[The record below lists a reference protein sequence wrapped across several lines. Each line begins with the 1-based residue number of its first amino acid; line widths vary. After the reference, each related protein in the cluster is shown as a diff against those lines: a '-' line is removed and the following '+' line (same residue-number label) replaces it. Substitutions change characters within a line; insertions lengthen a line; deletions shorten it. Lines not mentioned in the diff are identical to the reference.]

1 MITFLYFCCIEIAL
15 IYLLNVPKE
24 FCKKY
29 LIVCLLSNCLINA
42 IASTLLLQDVLFLE
56 VICFFLFYFLDR
68 NITEILFYLSFSLVI
83 KDIVLL
89 LPFYEAISFIAFMI
103 IIALMMYIKHFYP
116 IDNQNMYWG
125 LLMLISISTL
135 CVYHILYYDF
145 LDVLGVNRN
154 LIILATLVLT
164 IIFSYYLFFRYTKLY
179 HEQQLLNQAVNYF
192 KNDQQN
198 YAFIEKKNNE
208 LNKLKHDLKYEYLQM
223 KEYVKRKEFETV
235 NQMIDQ
241 KVASLN
247 QEEMIITSG
256 NKLFDSFVNMKLEQL
271 KLEHI
276 TPTMIVSIQD
286 ISFIDD
292 EHLNIIISYL
302 FDIAMN
308 CIQNN
313 ELEIKAIQDEC
324 VFEIAIF
331 ISQGIENIDRVKY
344 DTLKLIL
351 KRYQGSIKIIHE
363 NQNINIS
370 LLIPVRVTK

>member
-1 MITFLYFCCIEIAL
+1 MITFLYFCCIEIVL

-24 FCKKY
+24 FFKKY

-179 HEQQLLNQAVNYF
+179 HEQQLLNQAVSYF

-241 KVASLN
+241 KVASLD

-302 FDIAMN
+302 FDIAMS

-324 VFEIAIF
+324 AFEITMF
-331 ISQGIENIDRVKY
+331 INQGIENIDRVKY
-344 DTLKLIL
+344 DTLKLII
-351 KRYQGSIKIIHE
+351 KRYHGSMKIIHE

-370 LLIPVRVTK
+370 LLIPVSR

>member
-89 LPFYEAISFIAFMI
+89 LPFYEAISFIVFMI
-103 IIALMMYIKHFYP
+103 IIALMIYIKHFYP

-154 LIILATLVLT
+154 LIILITLVLT

-241 KVASLN
+241 KVASLD

-256 NKLFDSFVNMKLEQL
+256 NKLFDAFVNMKLEQL

-276 TPTMIVSIQD
+276 TPTMIISIQD
-286 ISFIDD
+286 ISFIND

-331 ISQGIENIDRVKY
+331 ISQGIENIDRMKY

-351 KRYQGSIKIIHE
+351 KKYQGSIKIIHE

-370 LLIPVRVTK
+370 LLIPVSR

>member
-24 FCKKY
+24 LFKKY

-103 IIALMMYIKHFYP
+103 IIALMIYIKHFYP

-179 HEQQLLNQAVNYF
+179 HEQQLLNQAVSYF

-302 FDIAMN
+302 FDIAMS

-324 VFEIAIF
+324 AFEITMF
-331 ISQGIENIDRVKY
+331 INQGIENIDRVKY

-351 KRYQGSIKIIHE
+351 KRYHGSMKIIHE

-370 LLIPVRVTK
+370 LLIPVSR

>member
-1 MITFLYFCCIEIAL
+1 MITFLYFCCIEIEL
-15 IYLLNVPKE
+15 IYHLDVPKE
-24 FCKKY
+24 FVKKY
-29 LIVCLLSNCLINA
+29 LIVCLLSNSLINA

-68 NITEILFYLSFSLVI
+68 NITEILFCLSFSLVI

-89 LPFYEAISFIAFMI
+89 LPFYEAISFIVFMI
-103 IIALMMYIKHFYP
+103 IIALMIYIKHFYP

-154 LIILATLVLT
+154 LIILITLVLT

-241 KVASLN
+241 KVASLD

-256 NKLFDSFVNMKLEQL
+256 NKLFDAFVNMKLEQL

-276 TPTMIVSIQD
+276 TPTMIISIQD
-286 ISFIDD
+286 ISFIND

-313 ELEIKAIQDEC
+313 ELEIKAIQGEC

-331 ISQGIENIDRVKY
+331 ISQGIENIDRMKY

-351 KRYQGSIKIIHE
+351 KKYQGSIKIIHE

-370 LLIPVRVTK
+370 LLIPVSR

>member
-1 MITFLYFCCIEIAL
+1 MITFLYFCCIEIVL

-24 FCKKY
+24 FFKKY

-164 IIFSYYLFFRYTKLY
+164 IIFSYYLFFRYTKPY

-302 FDIAMN
+302 FDIAMS

-324 VFEIAIF
+324 AFEITMF
-331 ISQGIENIDRVKY
+331 INQGIENIDRVKY
-344 DTLKLIL
+344 DTLKLII
-351 KRYQGSIKIIHE
+351 KRYHGSMKIIHE

-370 LLIPVRVTK
+370 LLIPVSR

>member
-1 MITFLYFCCIEIAL
+1 MITFLYFCCIEITL

-24 FCKKY
+24 FFKKY
-29 LIVCLLSNCLINA
+29 LIVCLLSNGLINA

-125 LLMLISISTL
+125 LLTLISISTL

-179 HEQQLLNQAVNYF
+179 REQQLLNQAVNYF

-302 FDIAMN
+302 FDIAMS

-324 VFEIAIF
+324 AFEITIF
-331 ISQGIENIDRVKY
+331 INQGIENIDRVKY

-351 KRYQGSIKIIHE
+351 KRYHGSMKIIHE

-370 LLIPVRVTK
+370 LLIPVSR

>member
-15 IYLLNVPKE
+15 IYLLNVSKE
-24 FCKKY
+24 FFKKY

-56 VICFFLFYFLDR
+56 VICIFLFYFLDR

-103 IIALMMYIKHFYP
+103 IVALMMYIKHFYP

-241 KVASLN
+241 KVASLD

-256 NKLFDSFVNMKLEQL
+256 NKLFDAFVNMKLEQL

-324 VFEIAIF
+324 AFEITMF
-331 ISQGIENIDRVKY
+331 INQGIENIDRVKY

-351 KRYQGSIKIIHE
+351 KRYQGSMKIIHE

-370 LLIPVRVTK
+370 LLIPVSR

>member
-15 IYLLNVPKE
+15 IYLLNVSKE
-24 FCKKY
+24 FFKKY

-103 IIALMMYIKHFYP
+103 IVALMMYIKHFYP

-241 KVASLN
+241 KVASLD

-256 NKLFDSFVNMKLEQL
+256 NKLFDAFVNMKLEQL

-324 VFEIAIF
+324 AFEITMF
-331 ISQGIENIDRVKY
+331 INQGIENIDRVKY

-351 KRYQGSIKIIHE
+351 KRYQGSMKIIHE

-370 LLIPVRVTK
+370 LLIPVSR

>member
-15 IYLLNVPKE
+15 IYLLVVPKE
-24 FCKKY
+24 FFKKY
-29 LIVCLLSNCLINA
+29 LIVCLLSNSLINA

-89 LPFYEAISFIAFMI
+89 LPFYEAISFIVFMI
-103 IIALMMYIKHFYP
+103 IIALMIYIKHFYP

-154 LIILATLVLT
+154 LIILITLVLT

-241 KVASLN
+241 KVASLD

-256 NKLFDSFVNMKLEQL
+256 NKLFDAFVNMKLEQL

-276 TPTMIVSIQD
+276 TPTMIISIQD
-286 ISFIDD
+286 ISFIND

-331 ISQGIENIDRVKY
+331 ISQGIENIDRMKY

-351 KRYQGSIKIIHE
+351 KKYQGSIKIIHE

-370 LLIPVRVTK
+370 LLIPVSR

>member
-1 MITFLYFCCIEIAL
+1 MIIFLYFCCIEIAL
-15 IYLLNVPKE
+15 IYLLNVSKE
-24 FCKKY
+24 FFKKY

-103 IIALMMYIKHFYP
+103 IVALMMYIKHFYP

-241 KVASLN
+241 KVASLD

-256 NKLFDSFVNMKLEQL
+256 NKLFDAFVNMKLEQL

-324 VFEIAIF
+324 AFEITMF
-331 ISQGIENIDRVKY
+331 INQGIENIDRMKY

-351 KRYQGSIKIIHE
+351 KKYQGSIKIIHE

-370 LLIPVRVTK
+370 LLIPVSR

>member
-1 MITFLYFCCIEIAL
+1 M
-15 IYLLNVPKE
+15 
-24 FCKKY
+24 
-29 LIVCLLSNCLINA
+29 
-42 IASTLLLQDVLFLE
+42 
-56 VICFFLFYFLDR
+56 
-68 NITEILFYLSFSLVI
+68 VI

-89 LPFYEAISFIAFMI
+89 LPFYEAISFIVFMI
-103 IIALMMYIKHFYP
+103 IIALMIYIKHFYP

-276 TPTMIVSIQD
+276 TPTMIISIQD

-370 LLIPVRVTK
+370 LLIPVSR

>member
-15 IYLLNVPKE
+15 IYLLNVSKE
-24 FCKKY
+24 FFKKY
-29 LIVCLLSNCLINA
+29 LIVCLLSNSLINA

-103 IIALMMYIKHFYP
+103 IVALMMYIKHFYP

-331 ISQGIENIDRVKY
+331 ISQGIENIDRMKY

-370 LLIPVRVTK
+370 LLIPVSR

>member
-24 FCKKY
+24 LFKKY

-103 IIALMMYIKHFYP
+103 IIALMIYIKHFYP

-302 FDIAMN
+302 FDIAIS

-324 VFEIAIF
+324 AFEITMF
-331 ISQGIENIDRVKY
+331 INQGIENIDRVKY

-351 KRYQGSIKIIHE
+351 KRYHGSMKIIHE

-370 LLIPVRVTK
+370 LLIPVSR

>member
-15 IYLLNVPKE
+15 IYLLNVSKE
-24 FCKKY
+24 FFKKY

-103 IIALMMYIKHFYP
+103 IVALMMYIKHFYP

-192 KNDQQN
+192 KNEQQN

-241 KVASLN
+241 KVASLD

-256 NKLFDSFVNMKLEQL
+256 NKLFDAFVNKKL
-271 KLEHI
+271 
-276 TPTMIVSIQD
+276 
-286 ISFIDD
+286 
-292 EHLNIIISYL
+292 
-302 FDIAMN
+302 
-308 CIQNN
+308 
-313 ELEIKAIQDEC
+313 
-324 VFEIAIF
+324 
-331 ISQGIENIDRVKY
+331 
-344 DTLKLIL
+344 
-351 KRYQGSIKIIHE
+351 
-363 NQNINIS
+363 
-370 LLIPVRVTK
+370 

>member
-1 MITFLYFCCIEIAL
+1 MITFLYFCCIEIVL

-24 FCKKY
+24 FFKKY

-103 IIALMMYIKHFYP
+103 IIALMIYIKHFYP

-302 FDIAMN
+302 FDIAMS

-324 VFEIAIF
+324 AFEITMF
-331 ISQGIENIDRVKY
+331 INQGIENIDRVKY
-344 DTLKLIL
+344 DTLKLII
-351 KRYQGSIKIIHE
+351 KRYHGSMKIIHE

-370 LLIPVRVTK
+370 LLIPVSR

>member
-1 MITFLYFCCIEIAL
+1 
-15 IYLLNVPKE
+15 
-24 FCKKY
+24 
-29 LIVCLLSNCLINA
+29 
-42 IASTLLLQDVLFLE
+42 
-56 VICFFLFYFLDR
+56 
-68 NITEILFYLSFSLVI
+68 
-83 KDIVLL
+83 
-89 LPFYEAISFIAFMI
+89 
-103 IIALMMYIKHFYP
+103 
-116 IDNQNMYWG
+116 
-125 LLMLISISTL
+125 
-135 CVYHILYYDF
+135 
-145 LDVLGVNRN
+145 
-154 LIILATLVLT
+154 
-164 IIFSYYLFFRYTKLY
+164 
-179 HEQQLLNQAVNYF
+179 
-192 KNDQQN
+192 
-198 YAFIEKKNNE
+198 
-208 LNKLKHDLKYEYLQM
+208 M

-276 TPTMIVSIQD
+276 TPTMIISIQD

-331 ISQGIENIDRVKY
+331 ISQGIENIDRMKY

-370 LLIPVRVTK
+370 LLIPVSR

>member
-1 MITFLYFCCIEIAL
+1 MITFLYFCCIEIVL

-24 FCKKY
+24 FFKKY
-29 LIVCLLSNCLINA
+29 LFVCLLSNSLINT

-89 LPFYEAISFIAFMI
+89 LPFYEAISFIVFMI

-154 LIILATLVLT
+154 LIILITLVLT

-179 HEQQLLNQAVNYF
+179 HEQQLLNQAVSYF

-223 KEYVKRKEFETV
+223 KEYVKRKEFEAV

-241 KVASLN
+241 KVASLD

-256 NKLFDSFVNMKLEQL
+256 NKLFDAFVNMKLEQL

-302 FDIAMN
+302 FDIAMS

-324 VFEIAIF
+324 AFEIMMF
-331 ISQGIENIDRVKY
+331 INQGIENIDRVKY

-351 KRYQGSIKIIHE
+351 KRYQGSMKIIHE
-363 NQNINIS
+363 NQNVNIS
-370 LLIPVRVTK
+370 LLIPVSR

>member
-24 FCKKY
+24 FFKKY
-29 LIVCLLSNCLINA
+29 LIVCLLSNSLINA

-179 HEQQLLNQAVNYF
+179 HEQQLLNQAVSYF

-241 KVASLN
+241 KVASLD

-324 VFEIAIF
+324 VFEITMF
-331 ISQGIENIDRVKY
+331 INQGIENIDRVK
-344 DTLKLIL
+344 
-351 KRYQGSIKIIHE
+351 
-363 NQNINIS
+363 
-370 LLIPVRVTK
+370 

>member
-15 IYLLNVPKE
+15 IYLLNVSKE
-24 FCKKY
+24 FFKKY

-103 IIALMMYIKHFYP
+103 IVALMMYIKHFYP

-241 KVASLN
+241 KVASLD

-256 NKLFDSFVNMKLEQL
+256 NKLFDAFVNMKLEQL

-276 TPTMIVSIQD
+276 TPTMIISIQD
-286 ISFIDD
+286 ISFIND

-331 ISQGIENIDRVKY
+331 ISQGIENIDRMKY

-351 KRYQGSIKIIHE
+351 KKYQGSIKIIHE

-370 LLIPVRVTK
+370 LLIPVSR

>member
-1 MITFLYFCCIEIAL
+1 MITFLYFCCIEIVL

-24 FCKKY
+24 FFKKY

-302 FDIAMN
+302 FDIAMS

-324 VFEIAIF
+324 AFEITMF
-331 ISQGIENIDRVKY
+331 INQGIENIDRVKY
-344 DTLKLIL
+344 DTLKLII
-351 KRYQGSIKIIHE
+351 KRYHGSMKIIHE

-370 LLIPVRVTK
+370 LLIPVSR

>member
-1 MITFLYFCCIEIAL
+1 MITFLYFCCIEITL

-24 FCKKY
+24 FFKKY
-29 LIVCLLSNCLINA
+29 LIVCLLSNGLINA

-89 LPFYEAISFIAFMI
+89 LPFYEAISFIVFMI
-103 IIALMMYIKHFYP
+103 IIALMIYIKHFYP

-154 LIILATLVLT
+154 LIILITLVLT
-164 IIFSYYLFFRYTKLY
+164 IIFSYYLFCRYTKLY

-241 KVASLN
+241 KVASLD

-256 NKLFDSFVNMKLEQL
+256 NKLFDAFVNMKLEQL

-276 TPTMIVSIQD
+276 TPTMIISIQD
-286 ISFIDD
+286 ISFIND

-331 ISQGIENIDRVKY
+331 ISQGIENIDRMKY

-351 KRYQGSIKIIHE
+351 KKYQGSIKIIHE

-370 LLIPVRVTK
+370 LLIPVSR

>member
-15 IYLLNVPKE
+15 IYLLNVSKE
-24 FCKKY
+24 FFKKY

-103 IIALMMYIKHFYP
+103 IVALMMYIKHFYP

-241 KVASLN
+241 KVASLD

-256 NKLFDSFVNMKLEQL
+256 NKLFDAFVNMKLEQL

-302 FDIAMN
+302 FDIAMS

-324 VFEIAIF
+324 AFEITMF
-331 ISQGIENIDRVKY
+331 INQGIENIDRGKY

-351 KRYQGSIKIIHE
+351 KRYQGSMKIIHE

-370 LLIPVRVTK
+370 LLIPVSR

>member
-1 MITFLYFCCIEIAL
+1 MITFLYFCCIEIAM

-24 FCKKY
+24 FLKKY

-89 LPFYEAISFIAFMI
+89 LPFYEAISFIVFMI
-103 IIALMMYIKHFYP
+103 IIALMIYIKHFYP

-154 LIILATLVLT
+154 LIILITLVLT
-164 IIFSYYLFFRYTKLY
+164 IIFSYYLFCRYTKLY

-241 KVASLN
+241 KVASLD

-256 NKLFDSFVNMKLEQL
+256 NKLFDAFVNMKLEQL

-276 TPTMIVSIQD
+276 TPTMIISIQD
-286 ISFIDD
+286 ISFIND

-331 ISQGIENIDRVKY
+331 ISQGIENIDRMKY

-351 KRYQGSIKIIHE
+351 KKYQGSIKIIHE

-370 LLIPVRVTK
+370 LLIPVSR

>member
-24 FCKKY
+24 IFKKY
-29 LIVCLLSNCLINA
+29 LIVCLLSNSLINA

-89 LPFYEAISFIAFMI
+89 LPLYEAISFIAFMI

-276 TPTMIVSIQD
+276 TPTMIISIQD

-302 FDIAMN
+302 FDIAMS

-370 LLIPVRVTK
+370 LLIPVSR

>member
-15 IYLLNVPKE
+15 IYLLDVPKE
-24 FCKKY
+24 FFKKY
-29 LIVCLLSNCLINA
+29 LIVCLLSNSLINA

-68 NITEILFYLSFSLVI
+68 NLSFSLVI

-89 LPFYEAISFIAFMI
+89 LPFYEAISFIVFMI
-103 IIALMMYIKHFYP
+103 IIALMIYIKHFYP

-154 LIILATLVLT
+154 LIILITLVLT

-208 LNKLKHDLKYEYLQM
+208 LN
-223 KEYVKRKEFETV
+223 
-235 NQMIDQ
+235 QMIDQ
-241 KVASLN
+241 KVASLD

-256 NKLFDSFVNMKLEQL
+256 NKLFDAFVNMKLEQL

-276 TPTMIVSIQD
+276 TPTMIISIQD
-286 ISFIDD
+286 ISFIND
-292 EHLNIIISYL
+292 EHLNIIFSYL

-331 ISQGIENIDRVKY
+331 ISQGIENIDRMKY

-351 KRYQGSIKIIHE
+351 KKYQGSIKIIHE

-370 LLIPVRVTK
+370 LLIPVSR

>member
-15 IYLLNVPKE
+15 IYLLDVPIE
-24 FCKKY
+24 FFKKH
-29 LIVCLLSNCLINA
+29 LIVCLLSNSLINA

-89 LPFYEAISFIAFMI
+89 LPFYEAISFIVFMI
-103 IIALMMYIKHFYP
+103 IIALMIYIKHFYP

-154 LIILATLVLT
+154 LIILITLVLT

-241 KVASLN
+241 KVASLD

-256 NKLFDSFVNMKLEQL
+256 NKLFDAFVNMKLEQL

-276 TPTMIVSIQD
+276 TPTMVISIQD
-286 ISFIDD
+286 ISFIND

-331 ISQGIENIDRVKY
+331 ISQGIENIDRMKY

-351 KRYQGSIKIIHE
+351 KKYQGSIKIIHE

-370 LLIPVRVTK
+370 LLIPVSR

>member
-1 MITFLYFCCIEIAL
+1 MITFLYFCCIEIVL

-24 FCKKY
+24 FFKKY
-29 LIVCLLSNCLINA
+29 LFVCLLSNSLINT

-89 LPFYEAISFIAFMI
+89 LPFYEAISFIVFMI

-179 HEQQLLNQAVNYF
+179 HEQQLLNQAVSYF

-223 KEYVKRKEFETV
+223 KEYVKRKEFEAV

-241 KVASLN
+241 KVASLD

-256 NKLFDSFVNMKLEQL
+256 NKLFDAFVNMKLEQL

-302 FDIAMN
+302 FDIAMS

-324 VFEIAIF
+324 AFEITMF
-331 ISQGIENIDRVKY
+331 INQGIENIDRGKY

-351 KRYQGSIKIIHE
+351 KRYHGSMKIIHE

-370 LLIPVRVTK
+370 LLIPVSR

>member
-1 MITFLYFCCIEIAL
+1 M
-15 IYLLNVPKE
+15 
-24 FCKKY
+24 
-29 LIVCLLSNCLINA
+29 
-42 IASTLLLQDVLFLE
+42 
-56 VICFFLFYFLDR
+56 FFSYFLDR

-89 LPFYEAISFIAFMI
+89 LPFYEAISFIVFMI
-103 IIALMMYIKHFYP
+103 IIALMIYIKHFYP

-154 LIILATLVLT
+154 LIILITLVLT

-241 KVASLN
+241 KVASLD

-256 NKLFDSFVNMKLEQL
+256 NKLFDAFVNMKLEQL

-276 TPTMIVSIQD
+276 TPTMIISIQD
-286 ISFIDD
+286 ISFIND

-331 ISQGIENIDRVKY
+331 ISQGIENIDRMKY

-351 KRYQGSIKIIHE
+351 KKYQGSIKIIHE

-370 LLIPVRVTK
+370 LLIPVSR

>member
-24 FCKKY
+24 LFKKY

-103 IIALMMYIKHFYP
+103 IIALMIYIKHFYP

-179 HEQQLLNQAVNYF
+179 HEQQLLNQAVSYF

-276 TPTMIVSIQD
+276 TPTMIISIQD

-302 FDIAMN
+302 FDIAMS

-324 VFEIAIF
+324 AFEITMF
-331 ISQGIENIDRVKY
+331 INQGIENIDRVKY

-351 KRYQGSIKIIHE
+351 KRYHGSMKIIHE

-370 LLIPVRVTK
+370 LLIPVSR

>member
-15 IYLLNVPKE
+15 IYLLDVPKE
-24 FCKKY
+24 FFNKH
-29 LIVCLLSNCLINA
+29 LIVCLLSNSLINA

-89 LPFYEAISFIAFMI
+89 LPFYEAISFIVFMI
-103 IIALMMYIKHFYP
+103 IIALMIYIKHFYP

-154 LIILATLVLT
+154 LIILITLVLT

-241 KVASLN
+241 KVASLD

-256 NKLFDSFVNMKLEQL
+256 NKLFDAFVNMKLEQL

-276 TPTMIVSIQD
+276 TPTMIISIQD
-286 ISFIDD
+286 ISFIND

-331 ISQGIENIDRVKY
+331 ISQGIENIDRMKY

-351 KRYQGSIKIIHE
+351 KKYQGSIKIIHE

-370 LLIPVRVTK
+370 LLIPVSR

>member
-331 ISQGIENIDRVKY
+331 ISQGIENIDRMKY

-351 KRYQGSIKIIHE
+351 KKYQGSIKIIHE

-370 LLIPVRVTK
+370 LLIPVSR